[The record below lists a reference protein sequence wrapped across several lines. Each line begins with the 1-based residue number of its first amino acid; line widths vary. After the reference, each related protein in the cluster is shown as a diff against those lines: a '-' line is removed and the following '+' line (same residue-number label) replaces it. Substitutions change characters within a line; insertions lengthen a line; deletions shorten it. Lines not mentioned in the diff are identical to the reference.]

1 MTTVVS
7 QSKTTLLFLSLACNL
22 QFSSQ
27 RTVVIKGGENSI
39 QPSLGHVRLVRL
51 ASVMNVNKRGLATYK
66 TSSQEREEHLAAK
79 LTELVRLEE
88 KLYKLWKEFGE
99 IEINLGFPSM
109 SLKIYY
115 FTPDR
120 MLFCAKHTMCA
131 IRFTREFQIG
141 GVSVLFFSSKVLC
154 YCFKA
159 SVDATLVQSLTITMA
174 RIREVT
180 TKMAS
185 VSKEIGVQVIR
196 QRRVR
201 LF

>member
-39 QPSLGHVRLVRL
+39 QPSVGHVRLVRL

-66 TSSQEREEHLAAK
+66 TSSQQREEHLAAK

-99 IEINLGFPSM
+99 IEMNLGF
-109 SLKIYY
+109 LLYNKKIESFNYK
-115 FTPDR
+115 D
-120 MLFCAKHTMCA
+120 
-131 IRFTREFQIG
+131 
-141 GVSVLFFSSKVLC
+141 
-154 YCFKA
+154 
-159 SVDATLVQSLTITMA
+159 
-174 RIREVT
+174 
-180 TKMAS
+180 
-185 VSKEIGVQVIR
+185 
-196 QRRVR
+196 
-201 LF
+201 